1 MQNKKT
7 QYYLNKEEEKGQ
19 QDVFILN
26 ILFEHKLKFKLGSV
40 VSLSISIN
48 SILLYYYCIFLNPMP
63 QIARM
68 RLQILKKLMCDF
80 SFPEDWKPF

>member
-26 ILFEHKLKFKLGSV
+26 ILFEQNSNSSLEVLSAYQ
-40 VSLSISIN
+40 SLSILS
-48 SILLYYYCIFLNPMP
+48 YYI
-63 QIARM
+63 I
-68 RLQILKKLMCDF
+68 IVF
-80 SFPEDWKPF
+80 S

>member
-48 SILLYYYCIFLNPMP
+48 SILLYYYCVFLKSYASNCKIEAPNF
-63 QIARM
+63 
-68 RLQILKKLMCDF
+68 KKN
-80 SFPEDWKPF
+80 